1 MSECKHLMNPETC
14 ISCEDEMNT
23 EKREKDLIKEELFDK
38 LVKLRE
44 KNWSIQ
50 DYIEYHN
57 DVVYH
62 SYNIESLKE
71 SIKEEE

>member
-1 MSECKHLMNPETC
+1 
-14 ISCEDEMNT
+14 MNT

-50 DYIEYHN
+50 DYIEYN
-57 DVVYH
+57 DDVVYH

-71 SIKEEE
+71 SIKDEEE

>member
-1 MSECKHLMNPETC
+1 
-14 ISCEDEMNT
+14 MNT

-50 DYIEYHN
+50 DYIEYHD

-62 SYNIESLKE
+62 SYNTESLKE
-71 SIKEEE
+71 SIKDEEE

>member
-1 MSECKHLMNPETC
+1 
-14 ISCEDEMNT
+14 MNT

-50 DYIEYHN
+50 DYIEYHD

-62 SYNIESLKE
+62 SYKIESLKE
-71 SIKEEE
+71 SIKDEEE